1 MNYELFHSTLNRTR
15 LATTHGEVE
24 ACVSVLYSL
33 TDHGGSADRITA
45 EEAIMTARRRVGALP
60 PVAPRANASQVGGGH
75 YKAHIQHWD
84 FVIAND
90 LGYFEGQITKY
101 ITRWR
106 KKNGVQ
112 DLLKAR
118 HFLDKLIEVAE
129 AEGEPTSAYV
139 NQ

>member
-1 MNYELFHSTLNRTR
+1 MNYEAFNVALNHIR
-15 LATTHGEVE
+15 LADTTTKVEQWVGE
-24 ACVSVLYSL
+24 LHKL
-33 TDHGGSADRITA
+33 TDHGQPSDRMKA

-60 PVAPRANASQVGGGH
+60 PAAPRANSSQVGGGH

>member
-1 MNYELFHSTLNRTR
+1 MNYEAFNAALNHIR
-15 LATTHGEVE
+15 LADTTTKVEQWVGEIHT
-24 ACVSVLYSL
+24 L
-33 TDHGGSADRITA
+33 TDHGQPSDRIKA
-45 EEAIMTARRRVGALP
+45 EEAIMAARRRVGTLP
-60 PVAPRANASQVGGGH
+60 PAVSRANASQVGGGH
-75 YKAHIQHWD
+75 YKAPIQHWD

-112 DLLKAR
+112 DLIKAR